1 MDAAMK
7 LCLLPPAGEKLSAAL
22 AVALAAAGL
31 TGAASHASRLYLP
44 HSALY
49 GKRQRGGL
57 GFEGTSARLESIALW

>member
-1 MDAAMK
+1 MK

-44 HSALY
+44 QLLAGEAPPAL
-49 GKRQRGGL
+49 GAL
-57 GFEGTSARLESIALW
+57 LATLTAFFALEAGW